1 MALKIGFV
9 SRRWKGLVV
18 LRCNACIIMT
28 LYLSTFLRINLFAEL
43 SDFSSG
49 QSLSSVRRQ

>member
-9 SRRWKGLVV
+9 SRRWKGLVD

-43 SDFSSG
+43 SASG